1 MNFRPSFRRP
11 RATATTLMASA
22 MAVLLALPAAAQ
34 PKAPPEWIQKSNA
47 HAQVLLDLFARQSP
61 EGAGQFG
68 IAGLDEQISD
78 LSAGLYERQ
87 TAAGEAARAELKKRH
102 AAEED
107 PRVKQDLE
115 ILLDQIDKGR
125 ESSEVN
131 RDLVLPYFSITS
143 TVYQGLKALLDDRV
157 PAERRQAAVVR
168 MNKYAGLEKGYEP
181 IAVLAEARIRERM
194 NMGLLPP
201 VRAAVERD
209 LANNQTFV
217 EGIEELC
224 RKYDIKGY
232 KKPYQALKKQLAAY
246 DAFVRKEI
254 LPGARTDFRQPE
266 QLYQLALRNYGNRMP
281 VPELMSRARVSF
293 REIQTQMQV
302 MAPLVAKQRGWDV
315 SDYRDVIREL
325 KKEQVT
331 GEAILPL
338 YQNRL
343 KEIEEII
350 RREHIV
356 SLPARNAIIELSS
369 AAEAAAIPA
378 PHMSPPRLIGN
389 TGEMGKFILPLTAP
403 DPSGKAQSFD
413 DFTFEAAS
421 WTLTAHEARPGHELQ
436 FASMI
441 ENGVSLARGVFSF
454 NSVNIEGWGLYA
466 EAELMPYEPV
476 DGQLIALQHRL
487 MRAARAF
494 LDPSLQLGLMT
505 PEEATRVLRDDVVL
519 SEPMARQ
526 EVERYTFRAPGQAP
540 SYFVGYCQL
549 LEMRTKA
556 EIALGKAFDR
566 KKFND
571 FLLAQGMLPVE
582 LLEKVVME
590 EFVPAQL
597 AVK

>member
-254 LPGARTDFRQPE
+254 LPGARTDYRQTE
-266 QLYQLALRNYGNRMP
+266 KLYPLALRNTGTRKP
-281 VPELMSRARVSF
+281 VP
-293 REIQTQMQV
+293 
-302 MAPLVAKQRGWDV
+302 
-315 SDYRDVIREL
+315 
-325 KKEQVT
+325 
-331 GEAILPL
+331 
-338 YQNRL
+338 
-343 KEIEEII
+343 
-350 RREHIV
+350 
-356 SLPARNAIIELSS
+356 
-369 AAEAAAIPA
+369 
-378 PHMSPPRLIGN
+378 
-389 TGEMGKFILPLTAP
+389 
-403 DPSGKAQSFD
+403 
-413 DFTFEAAS
+413 
-421 WTLTAHEARPGHELQ
+421 
-436 FASMI
+436 
-441 ENGVSLARGVFSF
+441 
-454 NSVNIEGWGLYA
+454 
-466 EAELMPYEPV
+466 
-476 DGQLIALQHRL
+476 
-487 MRAARAF
+487 
-494 LDPSLQLGLMT
+494 
-505 PEEATRVLRDDVVL
+505 
-519 SEPMARQ
+519 
-526 EVERYTFRAPGQAP
+526 
-540 SYFVGYCQL
+540 
-549 LEMRTKA
+549 
-556 EIALGKAFDR
+556 
-566 KKFND
+566 
-571 FLLAQGMLPVE
+571 
-582 LLEKVVME
+582 
-590 EFVPAQL
+590 
-597 AVK
+597 